1 VLDDTIEGQGEE
13 ISTIDLLTRVN
24 FLSSRVQELEKL
36 LLTFRQAQLIMLGG
50 SEDFLQMPRTVTPK
64 HRR

>member
-1 VLDDTIEGQGEE
+1 MLDDTIEGQGEE

-50 SEDFLQMPRTVTPK
+50 SEDFLNMQRTVTPK